1 MLSKKRA
8 FLYFLA
14 LGTQLPRLAVAD
26 PDTVPVSSVN
36 KLEEVTVS
44 ATRTARRID
53 DVPASVTVIG
63 AQTIEREGA
72 RDIKDLFRNELDVS
86 VRAAPTRF
94 GMGGNSGA
102 RAGNQGVNIRG
113 LGGNQVL
120 MLVDGIRIP
129 NGFNFGAFATGRGDF
144 LDIDGLKSV
153 EVLRGPASTQYG
165 SDGLA
170 GAVSFRT
177 LDPSDVLKAQP
188 LAAFSRLSYASID
201 QSAAGTVAVAGQREA
216 WQGMILATYRLGH
229 ETATHGNDASQ
240 NIMRT
245 QSNPANYQ
253 NRYLLG
259 KTVYAINATQ
269 QLTFTVESQNRT
281 QATEVLSA
289 RALRPT
295 IPRAT
300 LDFDTR
306 DLIQRDRISLEHRLT
321 DMNASWIQGAETRVY
336 WQDGRVNQYT
346 EENRFR
352 SPKRTRDNSYRTHLI
367 GMASQFET
375 NVSGLISQKL
385 TYGFDWSQAQVSGLR
400 NGTSPPYGEVFPV
413 KPFPDSRYTQSG
425 IFAQSEMEFG
435 AASVIP
441 GLRAD
446 YYRISPSSHAYTGES
461 PQAAQGQAITPRLGA
476 VWRLSPSFSP
486 YAQLARGFRAP
497 TPEQV
502 NNGFS
507 NLAAGYTS
515 VGNAQLQP
523 EYADSIELGVRG
535 STQGVRYT
543 LSGFDNRYKNFI
555 SQERVG
561 GAGRPTDPFVYQY
574 VNLST
579 ARIRGVV
586 LSTDSTID
594 SHWSVQAGIA
604 YLQGTSTLNG
614 HQQPLDSV
622 EPLKTIVGLN
632 YDTGQWGARATVT
645 FSAAKSAADIAEA
658 AEKQFA
664 PGANTVLDLGWFWKP
679 TRALMLNVNINNAL
693 DAKYWRWSDMRGL
706 EAASSVKD
714 AYTAAGRNIQLS
726 LRYDY

>member
-1 MLSKKRA
+1 
-8 FLYFLA
+8 
-14 LGTQLPRLAVAD
+14 
-26 PDTVPVSSVN
+26 
-36 KLEEVTVS
+36 
-44 ATRTARRID
+44 
-53 DVPASVTVIG
+53 
-63 AQTIEREGA
+63 
-72 RDIKDLFRNELDVS
+72 
-86 VRAAPTRF
+86 
-94 GMGGNSGA
+94 
-102 RAGNQGVNIRG
+102 
-113 LGGNQVL
+113 
-120 MLVDGIRIP
+120 
-129 NGFNFGAFATGRGDF
+129 
-144 LDIDGLKSV
+144 
-153 EVLRGPASTQYG
+153 
-165 SDGLA
+165 
-170 GAVSFRT
+170 
-177 LDPSDVLKAQP
+177 
-188 LAAFSRLSYASID
+188 
-201 QSAAGTVAVAGQREA
+201 
-216 WQGMILATYRLGH
+216 
-229 ETATHGNDASQ
+229 
-240 NIMRT
+240 
-245 QSNPANYQ
+245 
-253 NRYLLG
+253 
-259 KTVYAINATQ
+259 
-269 QLTFTVESQNRT
+269 
-281 QATEVLSA
+281 
-289 RALRPT
+289 
-295 IPRAT
+295 
-300 LDFDTR
+300 
-306 DLIQRDRISLEHRLT
+306 
-321 DMNASWIQGAETRVY
+321 MNASWIQGAETRVY

-346 EENRFR
+346 KENRFR
-352 SPKRTRDNSYRTHLI
+352 SPVRTRDNSYRTRLI
-367 GMASQFET
+367 GIASQFET
-375 NVSGLISQKL
+375 NLSGLISQKL
-385 TYGFDWSQAQVSGLR
+385 TYGFDGSQAQVSGLR
-400 NGTSPPYGEVFPV
+400 DGTSPPYGEVFPV

-435 AASVIP
+435 SFSVIP

-446 YYRISPSSHAYTGES
+446 YYRISPSSHAYAGSS

-476 VWRLSPSFSP
+476 VWRLAPRFSP

-535 STQGVRYT
+535 AYQGFRYT

-561 GAGRPTDPFVYQY
+561 GRGRPTDPFVYQY

-604 YLQGTSTLNG
+604 YLQGTSVLNG
-614 HQQPLDSV
+614 GQQPLDSV

-658 AEKQFA
+658 AQEQFA

-679 TRALMLNVNINNAL
+679 TRTLTLNVNLNNAL

-706 EAASSVKD
+706 EATSSVKD

>member
-1 MLSKKRA
+1 M
-8 FLYFLA
+8 
-14 LGTQLPRLAVAD
+14 
-26 PDTVPVSSVN
+26 
-36 KLEEVTVS
+36 
-44 ATRTARRID
+44 
-53 DVPASVTVIG
+53 
-63 AQTIEREGA
+63 
-72 RDIKDLFRNELDVS
+72 
-86 VRAAPTRF
+86 
-94 GMGGNSGA
+94 
-102 RAGNQGVNIRG
+102 
-113 LGGNQVL
+113 
-120 MLVDGIRIP
+120 
-129 NGFNFGAFATGRGDF
+129 
-144 LDIDGLKSV
+144 
-153 EVLRGPASTQYG
+153 
-165 SDGLA
+165 
-170 GAVSFRT
+170 
-177 LDPSDVLKAQP
+177 
-188 LAAFSRLSYASID
+188 
-201 QSAAGTVAVAGQREA
+201 
-216 WQGMILATYRLGH
+216 
-229 ETATHGNDASQ
+229 
-240 NIMRT
+240 
-245 QSNPANYQ
+245 
-253 NRYLLG
+253 
-259 KTVYAINATQ
+259 
-269 QLTFTVESQNRT
+269 
-281 QATEVLSA
+281 
-289 RALRPT
+289 
-295 IPRAT
+295 PRAT

-352 SPKRTRDNSYRTHLI
+352 SPRRTRDNSYRTRLI
-367 GMASQFET
+367 GIASQFET

-385 TYGFDWSQAQVSGLR
+385 TYGFDGSQAQVSGLR
-400 NGTSPPYGEVFPV
+400 DGTSPPYGEVFPV

-435 AASVIP
+435 AVSVIP

-535 STQGVRYT
+535 AYQGFRYT

-561 GAGRPTDPFVYQY
+561 GRGRPTDPFVYQY

-579 ARIRGVV
+579 ARIRGFV

-604 YLQGTSTLNG
+604 YLQGTSALNG
-614 HQQPLDSV
+614 RQQPLDSV
-622 EPLKTIVGLN
+622 EPLKTIFGLN

-679 TRALMLNVNINNAL
+679 TRAFTLNVNINNAL